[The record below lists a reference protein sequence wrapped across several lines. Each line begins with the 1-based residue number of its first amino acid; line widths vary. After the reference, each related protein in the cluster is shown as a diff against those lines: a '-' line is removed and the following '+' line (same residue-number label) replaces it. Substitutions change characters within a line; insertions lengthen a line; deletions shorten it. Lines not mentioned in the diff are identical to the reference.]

1 MSANLKRAIDRMVED
16 AIRRIL
22 PGVMNE
28 VLVATIARGTAGLV
42 SEERPQRPRKVPKKR
57 KPVREA
63 RQPQRRTAPQPK
75 KRRPADL
82 SDLLTL
88 DESAGAEFYQ
98 DPRSI
103 NESQVDDDVEEYD
116 DEPAEAPIAR
126 RIEALPPEL
135 RGLAEGLDLDDDGGE
150 MWGDGEHDSGMPS
163 TPAIGEIRNINEAA
177 KHVGIDFSR
186 MKSLIGKTSP
196 VKRVDQEDARANA
209 QFEAARLKR
218 MREKLNGGKPVE

>member
-1 MSANLKRAIDRMVED
+1 MSDKLKRAIDRMVED

-28 VLVATIARGTAGLV
+28 VLVATIARGTSSIV
-42 SEERPQRPRKVPKKR
+42 SEERPTRPRKLPKKR

-63 RQPQRRTAPQPK
+63 RQPRRLAPAAK
-75 KRRPADL
+75 KRRGDL
-82 SDLLTL
+82 SDLLSL

-98 DPRSI
+98 DPRALQ
-103 NESQVDDDVEEYD
+103 ESQGYDEEEA
-116 DEPAEAPIAR
+116 DEEPDEAPAAR
-126 RIEALPPEL
+126 RIQALPPEL
-135 RGLAEGLDLDDDGGE
+135 RGLAEGLDLEDDGGE
-150 MWGDGEHDSGMPS
+150 MWGEGEHDSGAHSAPQV
-163 TPAIGEIRNINEAA
+163 GEIRNISEAA
-177 KHVGIDFSR
+177 KHVGIDFGR

-196 VKRVDQEDARANA
+196 AKRIDQEDVRANA